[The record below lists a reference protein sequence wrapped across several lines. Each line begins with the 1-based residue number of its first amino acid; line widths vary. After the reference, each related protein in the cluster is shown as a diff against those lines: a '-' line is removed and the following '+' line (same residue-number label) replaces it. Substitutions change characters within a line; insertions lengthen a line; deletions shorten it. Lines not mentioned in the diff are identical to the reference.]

1 MMPSTGDDHP
11 TPEATRQSAQNEST
25 TSKSGGIDESA
36 GSPGEEIVPPPPLST
51 RSSPENVQDGSDS
64 YNRDEIDEGANM
76 SREKIVDSPKSS
88 GIDESADIP
97 GEEIVPPPALST
109 RTSLGN
115 FQDGRDTRKYNEIDE
130 GADMLRKKIVDGEV
144 PREFQQLDV
153 KNEEQKNLEGKA
165 AVQEKV
171 EIEGC
176 EEEEKLSVQPAWRT
190 RLLEKGKLTS
200 T

>member
-1 MMPSTGDDHP
+1 
-11 TPEATRQSAQNEST
+11 
-25 TSKSGGIDESA
+25 
-36 GSPGEEIVPPPPLST
+36 
-51 RSSPENVQDGSDS
+51 
-64 YNRDEIDEGANM
+64 M

-97 GEEIVPPPALST
+97 GEEIVPPPPLST